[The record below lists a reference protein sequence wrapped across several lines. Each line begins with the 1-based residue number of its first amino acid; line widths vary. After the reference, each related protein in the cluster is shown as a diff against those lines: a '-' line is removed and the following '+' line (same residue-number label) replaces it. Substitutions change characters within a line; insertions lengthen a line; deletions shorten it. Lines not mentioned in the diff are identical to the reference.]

1 MRLLLDTHILLWRL
15 AGSGRLSAKAIELID
30 ETATQV
36 VASTA
41 SVWEVAIKWS
51 LRQGSPDDMPLSA
64 RDFAAAL
71 DAAGIEV
78 LPIRPSHAAEL
89 DDLPN
94 LHRDPFDRLLLA
106 TAQVEGLTLLTRDAQ
121 LGAYGSAV
129 VLV

>member
-1 MRLLLDTHILLWRL
+1 M
-15 AGSGRLSAKAIELID
+15 ID

-51 LRQGSPDDMPLSA
+51 LRKGSLDDMPLSG
-64 RDFAAAL
+64 RDFVAAL

-78 LPIRPSHAAEL
+78 LPIRPSHAAQL

-106 TAQVEGLTLLTRDAQ
+106 TAQVEGLTLLTRDTQ

>member
-15 AGSGRLSAKAIELID
+15 AGSSRLPVKAVDLID
-30 ETATQV
+30 QTATRV
-36 VASTA
+36 AASTA

-51 LRQGSPDDMPLSA
+51 LRKGSPDDMPLSG

-78 LPIRPSHAAEL
+78 LPIRPAHAAEL

-106 TAQVEGLTLLTRDAQ
+106 TARVEGLTLLTRDAQ
-121 LGAYGSAV
+121 LGSYGSAV

>member
-1 MRLLLDTHILLWRL
+1 M
-15 AGSGRLSAKAIELID
+15 ID
-30 ETATQV
+30 KTATQV

-51 LRQGSPDDMPLSA
+51 LRKGSPDDMPLSGRA
-64 RDFAAAL
+64 FAAAL
-71 DAAGIEV
+71 DAAGIEI
-78 LPIRPSHAAEL
+78 LPIRPNHAAGL

-106 TAQVEGLTLLTRDAQ
+106 TALVEGLTLLSRDTQ

>member
-15 AGSGRLSAKAIELID
+15 AGRDRLSAKAIELID

-36 VASTA
+36 VASTV

-51 LRQGSPDDMPLSA
+51 LRKGSLDDMPLSG
-64 RDFAAAL
+64 RDFVAAL

-89 DDLPN
+89 DDLPS

-106 TAQVEGLTLLTRDAQ
+106 TAQVEGLTLLTRDTQ